1 MKHPVWDRILVLLC
15 ALAALCCSAGA
26 VMLLAGRVS
35 LEAFVGLVGQ
45 IDMTRFAVKAAVAG
59 VALVFALLF
68 LLLVGMTLPARKKR
82 SSNYAIQR
90 NENGMV
96 RISLKALEALVQKCL
111 SEHAELK
118 VVTQSLYSDE
128 ESIRVDVH
136 LSLQSDISMP
146 LAISALQ
153 KQIKKYLE
161 ACSGVMVQE
170 VRVFVDSTIP
180 ANDST
185 AKSPYAIPTSLL
197 GLCADALPAQQA
209 EQAEPSAPQ
218 TQAAEEPAAEAPEAD
233 LADEAEAETLS
244 GEEEKTEAPEESEGE
259 QA

>member
-1 MKHPVWDRILVLLC
+1 MKHPVWDRILILLC
-15 ALAALCCSAGA
+15 ALVALSGAAGV
-26 VMLLAGRVS
+26 VMLLIGKVS
-35 LEAFVGLVGQ
+35 LETIVALITSVDMSKLV
-45 IDMTRFAVKAAVAG
+45 VKAAMVGIA
-59 VALVFALLF
+59 ALFVLLF
-68 LLLVGMTLPARKKR
+68 VLLFAMILPSRKKR

-96 RISLKALEALVQKCL
+96 RISLKALESLVQKCL
-111 SEHAELK
+111 NQHAELK
-118 VVTQSLYSDE
+118 VVTSSLYSDE

-136 LSLQSDISMP
+136 ISLQSDISMP

-180 ANDST
+180 ADEQT
-185 AKSPYAIPTSLL
+185 GKSPYAIPNALL
-197 GLCADALPAQQA
+197 GLDAEPLPQAQNEQEEAHEEEGPVLTQESEPDTASEQPGESA
-209 EQAEPSAPQ
+209 EQ
-218 TQAAEEPAAEAPEAD
+218 
-233 LADEAEAETLS
+233 ETPI
-244 GEEEKTEAPEESEGE
+244 EEEEQGE

>member
-1 MKHPVWDRILVLLC
+1 MKHPVWDRILILLC
-15 ALAALCCSAGA
+15 ALVALSSAAGV
-26 VMLLAGRVS
+26 VMLLIGKVS
-35 LEAFVGLVGQ
+35 LETIVALITSVDMSKLV
-45 IDMTRFAVKAAVAG
+45 VKAAMVGIA
-59 VALVFALLF
+59 ALFVLFFVLLF
-68 LLLVGMTLPARKKR
+68 AMILPSRKKR

-96 RISLKALEALVQKCL
+96 RISLKALESLVQKCL
-111 SEHAELK
+111 NQHAELK
-118 VVTQSLYSDE
+118 VVTSSLYSDE

-136 LSLQSDISMP
+136 ISLQSDISMP

-180 ANDST
+180 ADEQT
-185 AKSPYAIPTSLL
+185 GKSPYAIPNALL
-197 GLCADALPAQQA
+197 GLDAEPLPQAQNEQEEAHEEEAPVLTQKSEPETASEQPGESA
-209 EQAEPSAPQ
+209 EQ
-218 TQAAEEPAAEAPEAD
+218 
-233 LADEAEAETLS
+233 ETPI
-244 GEEEKTEAPEESEGE
+244 EEEEQGE